1 MSKHNLIRLITEHND
16 KLYFLG
22 LIALSSISLL
32 YAFFVEYILGFE
44 PCILCSYQR
53 VPYYLLI
60 LIGISGVVFRKY
72 RCSLYI
78 ALVVFFGAAILA
90 GYHTGIERGLFSPSD
105 TCNPGFNIP
114 DGLSADQI
122 RELLY
127 DAPIATCTRAAFKI
141 FALSMTEWN
150 LILNLCCFIGSIWII
165 KRSR

>member
-1 MSKHNLIRLITEHND
+1 MRLITEHHD

-22 LIALSSISLL
+22 LIVLSTISLSF
-32 YAFFVEYILGFE
+32 AFFVEYILGFD
-44 PCILCSYQR
+44 PCILCLYQR

-60 LIGISGVVFRKY
+60 FIGMGGVVFKNYKY
-72 RCSLYI
+72 SLYI
-78 ALVVFFGAAILA
+78 ALAVFFGAAILA
-90 GYHTGIERGLFSPSD
+90 GYHTGVERGLFDPTD

-122 RELLY
+122 REMLY

-150 LILNLCCFIGSIWII
+150 LILNLCLFIGTLLVV